1 MYAQDAQDIDIG
13 PGRRRLNRRTD
24 VVKRGIFALAAA
36 LAASMFGPGFGVA
49 GLGQTMPPA
58 AKPAPQDAAASH
70 AAAVVAPAVVDI
82 TLERRHNGK
91 IEAMAAGH
99 VFAPGDIIRLKLT
112 SHYDGYLYVMDQGT
126 SGKFSTVFPAMQTGS
141 DNRVHVAKQYLVP
154 AVEDG
159 WFEVNGPAGF
169 DVLYFLLSP
178 ATLASPV
185 LSTFSAP
192 GPISSL
198 KPRCNDEIFR
208 ARGDC
213 TDDSAGPAA
222 VPQGQEL
229 PAPLA
234 PMAGGASRDITFT
247 NKANG
252 TVGVQGESTAPILYT
267 FRLAHL

>member
-1 MYAQDAQDIDIG
+1 MNGLKAS
-13 PGRRRLNRRTD
+13 NRATQETTYQRAHLLRKTLY
-24 VVKRGIFALAAA
+24 GMLAAI
-36 LAASMFGPGFGVA
+36 S
-49 GLGQTMPPA
+49 LGAPPA
-58 AKPAPQDAAASH
+58 YLLAQSVPAGSKQAAASAATSH
-70 AAAVVAPAVVDI
+70 AAEAASAIPGVVDI
-82 TLERRHNGK
+82 TLERQREGK
-91 IEAMAAGH
+91 AEAMAPGH
-99 VFAPGDIIRLKLT
+99 VFASGDVIRLKVT

-126 SGKFSTVFPAMQTGS
+126 SGKFATVFPAMQTGS
-141 DNRVHVAKQYLVP
+141 DNRVKIGKQYLVP

-178 ATLASPV
+178 AVLTTPV
-185 LSTFSAP
+185 LSNFTAP
-192 GPISSL
+192 GPVSSL

-213 TDDSAGPAA
+213 TDDSAGPAV
-222 VPQGQEL
+222 VPRGQDL

-234 PMAGGASRDITFT
+234 PIAGSASRDITFT

-252 TVGVQGESTAPILYT
+252 TVGVQGESSAPMLYT

>member
-1 MYAQDAQDIDIG
+1 MVKSILFAFAAALITPAVAQTSTPRPKPSAPDSAVSHA
-13 PGRRRLNRRTD
+13 T
-24 VVKRGIFALAAA
+24 ALAAP
-36 LAASMFGPGFGVA
+36 M
-49 GLGQTMPPA
+49 
-58 AKPAPQDAAASH
+58 
-70 AAAVVAPAVVDI
+70 VVDI
-82 TLERRHNGK
+82 TLERKRNGK
-91 IEAMAAGH
+91 VEAMAAGH

-126 SGKFSTVFPAMQTGS
+126 SGKFSTVFPAVQTGS
-141 DNRVHVAKQYLVP
+141 DNRVQMLKQYMVP

-185 LSTFSAP
+185 ISSFTAP
-192 GPISSL
+192 GPVSSL

-222 VPQGQEL
+222 VPRGQDL

-234 PMAGGASRDITFT
+234 PIAGSASRDITFT

-252 TVGVQGESTAPILYT
+252 TVGVQGESTAPMLYT